1 MAKFIGIPLKIDG
14 GTTTTPTY
22 GSTQKAE
29 NPYFNESTDWS
40 GTNWTVSGNGK
51 AVHAT
56 TNTDNL
62 VQSMGLESGRTYV
75 IQWTVTDWSSGTLG
89 ISSASGTK
97 SGDDAVSANGNYETV
112 LVSNGTA
119 LQIYASGVASLSRVL
134 VYEKSFVEGP
144 NLVTKPYTE
153 SFNLGENW
161 SSVNSLLNYRGDGV
175 GTDFAFPKINLEF
188 GKTYRV
194 KFNIL
199 NKTSGD
205 AAGISNTGYFSGVP
219 ASERITTSTGNTT
232 IDFVGVLEDV
242 VGKVD
247 ELRVVAQ
254 ASDTYTISDFSV
266 TELQYDYL
274 QVDSGNFT
282 KSVKKGDVVF
292 NTTDNTE
299 GVVQEVK
306 DDNTLLMS
314 NDNFSTE
321 GKSFSTFAGND
332 DTRGNQIIRVD
343 NYIMSE
349 YDENPTDPD
358 QSSFWFAGGV
368 NADKVV
374 LTQLNNA
381 TNTFF
386 VADVIE
392 KHIEQVNAQSSTASR
407 LDIPLDAFR
416 DHEYNEVLTTTAI
429 TLS

>member
-14 GTTTTPTY
+14 GTTVTPTY
-22 GSTQKAE
+22 GSPELVT
-29 NPYFNESTDWS
+29 NGDFNDASDWT

-62 VQSMGLESGRTYV
+62 VQSMGLESGKKYA
-75 IQWTVTDWSSGTLG
+75 IQWTVVDYSSGTLG
-89 ISSASGTK
+89 ISAASGTK
-97 SGDDAVSANGNYETV
+97 SGDDTVSANGTYNTV
-112 LVSNGTA
+112 LVSNGAA
-119 LQIYASGVASLSRVL
+119 LQIYATGVASLS
-134 VYEKSFVEGP
+134 
-144 NLVTKPYTE
+144 
-153 SFNLGENW
+153 
-161 SSVNSLLNYRGDGV
+161 SVS
-175 GTDFAFPKINLEF
+175 
-188 GKTYRV
+188 V
-194 KFNIL
+194 KEVQDN
-199 NKTSGD
+199 
-205 AAGISNTGYFSGVP
+205 
-219 ASERITTSTGNTT
+219 
-232 IDFVGVLEDV
+232 
-242 VGKVD
+242 
-247 ELRVVAQ
+247 
-254 ASDTYTISDFSV
+254 
-266 TELQYDYL
+266 YL
-274 QVDSGNFT
+274 QVADGGFT
-282 KSVKKGDVVF
+282 KSVKEGDVIF
-292 NTTDNTE
+292 NTSTNTE
-299 GVVQEVK
+299 GVVKEVI
-306 DDNTLLMS
+306 NNNVLLMS
-314 NDNFSTE
+314 NDNFSTVGE
-321 GKSFSTFAGND
+321 FFNVFAANG